1 MLAGTLNS
9 PLCSLFSLAY
19 SSEES
24 QEILKNLSKA
34 FKKYLERDSLLEEI
48 KDFNQDFSI
57 CRKTGTNLALK
68 LDIDLITPRDD
79 PMQDSSVTIINI
91 FEPFNQT
98 VRINADKICGGSDD
112 CREWERRI

>member
-1 MLAGTLNS
+1 M
-9 PLCSLFSLAY
+9 
-19 SSEES
+19 
-24 QEILKNLSKA
+24 KNLSKA

-98 VRINADKICGGSDD
+98 VRINADKIAVVVMIVGS
-112 CREWERRI
+112 ERDAFNSFLNN

>member
-9 PLCSLFSLAY
+9 PLCSLVSLAY

-57 CRKTGTNLALK
+57 CRKTGTNLVLK

-112 CREWERRI
+112 CRE